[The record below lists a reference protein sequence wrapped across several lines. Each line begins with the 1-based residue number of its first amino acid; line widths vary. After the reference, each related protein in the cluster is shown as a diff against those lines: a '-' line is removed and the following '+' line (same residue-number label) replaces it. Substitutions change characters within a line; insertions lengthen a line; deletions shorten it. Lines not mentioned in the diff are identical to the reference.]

1 MFGYVGLEDVDVGT
15 FTQFFRYL
23 LFSGRLVS
31 NEADD
36 SVVGITGYLAKYL
49 ELVMGVSLGQDR
61 MQHLTEL
68 TPSPFETP
76 VTTYDGM
83 VTDK

>member
-1 MFGYVGLEDVDVGT
+1 VDVGT

-36 SVVGITGYLAKYL
+36 GVVGITGYLAKYL
-49 ELVMGVSLGQDR
+49 ELVMGIS
-61 MQHLTEL
+61 
-68 TPSPFETP
+68 
-76 VTTYDGM
+76 
-83 VTDK
+83 